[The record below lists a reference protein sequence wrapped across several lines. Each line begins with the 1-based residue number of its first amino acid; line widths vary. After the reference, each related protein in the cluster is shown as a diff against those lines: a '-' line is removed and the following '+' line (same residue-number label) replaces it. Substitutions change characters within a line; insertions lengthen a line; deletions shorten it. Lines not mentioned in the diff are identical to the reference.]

1 MSPPPWSHRKYLLNI
16 FILDEN
22 KKEDKEKKSTIK
34 TDPEMPRFQT
44 RKRKHK
50 GETNTEPGSS
60 QTKDNKKKVK
70 SVLAQRIAP
79 PTLLEKLLSDEI
91 LHERNVI
98 LQCVRYVCKNNFLQ
112 PLENKDNAI

>member
-1 MSPPPWSHRKYLLNI
+1 
-16 FILDEN
+16 
-22 KKEDKEKKSTIK
+22 
-34 TDPEMPRFQT
+34 MPRFQT

-50 GETNTEPGSS
+50 GDSNKEPGSS

-112 PLENKDNAI
+112 PLENKDNAT